1 MHVTGAQGSVAALQR
16 TTRTLW
22 RHSPRRVRLCVRG
35 KEQWKRR
42 GQLQEFNNAMHPRH
56 LEVRELAKP
65 PNLPLEERFARGFE
79 RYLKTASGRAFAA
92 KHFAPLAEHRR

>member
-1 MHVTGAQGSVAALQR
+1 M
-16 TTRTLW
+16 
-22 RHSPRRVRLCVRG
+22 RG

-65 PNLPLEERFARGFE
+65 PNLPLEERFARNVLGRFPQISYVDTNMME
-79 RYLKTASGRAFAA
+79 TRTA
-92 KHFAPLAEHRR
+92 AP